1 MKSYNHCKSSVHK
14 FGGEE
19 DDYLEIHQWFD
30 ETKNHYGDIRHR
42 ALRHHTLGIQQCEEK
57 FGVYIYNSDGKKVIT
72 RSIAEQHIREDLGFI
87 PSVQDWLKRIK
98 PELWMESTKRVKT
111 AKMHLG

>member
-30 ETKNHYGDIRHR
+30 ETNLDII
-42 ALRHHTLGIQQCEEK
+42 L
-57 FGVYIYNSDGKKVIT
+57 
-72 RSIAEQHIREDLGFI
+72 
-87 PSVQDWLKRIK
+87 
-98 PELWMESTKRVKT
+98 
-111 AKMHLG
+111 